1 MLKVGFGVLCYDD
14 LARDEIVR
22 VGLTKVK
29 VVGYPEELAIRNQ
42 RHHILAHEIYI
53 EQEALHMKSSIER
66 LQMSRMPMNR
76 GILHSSS
83 HM

>member
-42 RHHILAHEIYI
+42 RHHILAHEVYI
-53 EQEALHMKSSIER
+53 DHEALHMKRSIER
-66 LQMSRMPMNR
+66 LHMSRMPMNR
-76 GILHSSS
+76 GILNGSLP
-83 HM
+83 M